1 MCPPTQESRAEI
13 TRLLEAWGKGDK
25 AALDSLV
32 PVVHRELRRL
42 GHRYMQRERANGAF
56 QTTEL
61 INEVYIKLLDCSRVR
76 WRDRAHFFAMSA
88 QLMRRILVDL
98 ARSRRYAKRGGE
110 AIRVTFEK
118 ALDTP
123 DVHAQD
129 WVTLDDALKAL
140 EALDTRISQMVEL
153 RFFGGLSVEETA
165 EILQVSPQTVHRD
178 WRFAKTWL
186 RRELTRGQEI

>member
-1 MCPPTQESRAEI
+1 MGPPTQASRVEI
-13 TRLLEAWGKGDK
+13 TRLLEAWGQGDK
-25 AALDSLV
+25 GALDALV

-42 GHRYMQRERANGAF
+42 GHRYMQRERGNAAF

-123 DVHAQD
+123 DVHAQG
-129 WVTLDDALKAL
+129 WVALDDALKAL
-140 EALDTRISQMVEL
+140 EALDGRISQMVEL

-165 EILQVSPQTVHRD
+165 EILKISAQTVHRD

>member
-1 MCPPTQESRAEI
+1 MSPPTQESRAEI

-25 AALDSLV
+25 AALNVLV
-32 PVVHRELRRL
+32 PVVHRELQRL
-42 GHRYMQRERANGAF
+42 GHRYIQRERNNAGF

-61 INEVYIKLLDCSRVR
+61 VNEVYIRLLDCSRIR
-76 WRDRAHFFAMSA
+76 WQDRAHFFAVAA

-110 AIRVTFEK
+110 AIRVTFDK
-118 ALDTP
+118 VLDMP
-123 DVHAQD
+123 DVHAPD
-129 WVTLDDALKAL
+129 WVALDDALRAL
-140 EALDTRISQMVEL
+140 EALDGRIGRVVEF

-165 EILQVSPQTVHRD
+165 EVLQVSPQTVHRD

-186 RRELTRGQEI
+186 RRELTRGREV